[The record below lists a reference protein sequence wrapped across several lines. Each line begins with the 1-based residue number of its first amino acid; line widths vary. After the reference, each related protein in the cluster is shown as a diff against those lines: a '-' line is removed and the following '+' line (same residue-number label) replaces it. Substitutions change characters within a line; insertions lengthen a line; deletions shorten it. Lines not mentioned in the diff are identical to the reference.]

1 MRQQPLTLQQRHR
14 KNEMKSTNKPDT
26 GIPNPRE
33 QLIPSASNLFKS
45 CFLILMLLG
54 SFYATQQVA
63 GQTEN
68 FWLKYSFI
76 ALAAIWNSMLLIGMG
91 VLSHEAIH
99 GVLFRSRIWNELWG
113 GLLAGLVLIPL
124 EANRQFHIE
133 HHRYSHQP
141 GLDPENPMH
150 QTSFL
155 FAVTLGPFVALLAQ
169 YQVLVRI
176 AMSGDLQRVL
186 RDISYLGIALCFYL
200 LLLPA
205 LGISLALTWGATM
218 LALPFVFSVRA
229 LADHYGIP
237 PVVRPADKNAESEET
252 KNGAWMR
259 QQVSGWVVLT
269 PQWLQWLWSHV
280 NYHEVHHKYPY
291 LSHKYLPQAFEA
303 SRSRYPYLV
312 VDGYWRSLLNVRKFD
327 YYGTQ
332 EHGRP
337 FVTEQKP

>member
-1 MRQQPLTLQQRHR
+1 M
-14 KNEMKSTNKPDT
+14 NSAAKPNA

-33 QLIPSASNLFKS
+33 QAIPSASNLFKS
-45 CFLILMLLG
+45 CFLIVMLLG
-54 SFYATQQVA
+54 SFYATQQIA
-63 GQTEN
+63 GQMDN
-68 FWLKYSFI
+68 LWLKWSVV
-76 ALAAIWNSMLLIGMG
+76 AVAAVWNAMLLIGMG

-99 GVLFRSRIWNELWG
+99 GVLFRSRVWNELWG
-113 GLLAGLVLIPL
+113 GLLAALVLIPL

-155 FAVTLGPFVALLAQ
+155 FAVTLGPFVALAAQ
-169 YQVLVRI
+169 YQVLVKI

-186 RDISYLGIALCFYL
+186 RDMCYLGLALCFYL

-205 LGISLALTWGATM
+205 LGISLALTWGTTM

-237 PVVRPADKNAESEET
+237 PVVRPAEDSEEMKT
-252 KNGAWMR
+252 GEWMR
-259 QQVSGWVVLT
+259 RQVSGWVVLT

-303 SRSRYPYLV
+303 SREQYPYLV
-312 VDGYWRSLLNVRKFD
+312 VDGYWRSLLNVMKRG
-327 YYGTQ
+327 YYAKQEYVRPRVATQ
-332 EHGRP
+332 
-337 FVTEQKP
+337 KS